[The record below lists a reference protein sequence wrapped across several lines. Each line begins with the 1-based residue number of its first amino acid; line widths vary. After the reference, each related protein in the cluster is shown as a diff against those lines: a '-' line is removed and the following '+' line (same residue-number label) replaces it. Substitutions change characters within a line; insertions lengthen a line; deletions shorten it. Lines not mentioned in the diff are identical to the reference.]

1 MEGLILLLVTASP
14 WAFGAIDSYFE
25 SLLYFGLA
33 TVFGLWCLRWLV
45 DWRLEWRWDPL
56 PLVLAGLLLVCL
68 VQTVPLPRELLERL
82 SPTAAKIY
90 SELLPSR
97 PEQLPPGGVPVTSPQ
112 PPGSTLSLYPSGT
125 RYLMLQLLAVLLTY
139 TVVRNNLTGLASLR
153 RLAWV
158 SVINGV
164 ALAFVALLQHFTSPP
179 NVIYWRFASPGT
191 SFGPFV
197 CRNHFPFYLN
207 ICLSLGLGLILAA
220 RRPAP
225 VYAVV
230 AGSKRRRPVANRAD
244 ADIALSEPA
253 GLWEWTQTPWVWW
266 VAAGLVLMLASVVLS
281 LSRGGLVALL
291 AGVAVTVLL
300 RLVFTQ
306 RWQWLIPVLLVVAA
320 AALLLLWLGFDFIES
335 RYQSLWRGEVFAERW
350 MIWKAAWEAAQDFWL
365 TGAGGGV
372 FAHLEPLYR
381 PEAADPL
388 VAGTYVHN
396 EYLEALVEGGL
407 PRLLLTLLLVFVAL
421 HAGWRAVRG
430 LRQRA
435 EQGLALG
442 GMLGLVTFVVHSAGD
457 FGVHLPA
464 LALQVTVLTAL
475 LTNVA
480 DEQAQAEVWSARW
493 WGLAPLVGVTVVG
506 SAAVFLAV
514 AAYRQQVT
522 RFYVAAALQRYPE
535 QKSLAM
541 FEAAEGLRRAVA
553 YSPDFTRYRLE
564 YALAIQ
570 RGLELRSAEDQQLA
584 GLTEAADTVLALS
597 GRSGFTFSPPH
608 AWAEFMIANG
618 PASYHR
624 QRVRLSQTEAELRGA
639 LLVLLAQIIA
649 VRDQNP
655 LLLHPHLR
663 LAELAPY
670 FTTADSRLTY
680 LGRAKRL
687 RSFDPYVWFQCGMQE
702 WLEEQYETALYSFRR
717 CLELPNGSPYFLPI
731 LEQIAA
737 HRSAEEFLTRV
748 VFNQPGYLFIGA
760 LRIYP
765 KPEDEPL
772 RRPHLERAVELL
784 RRKEANELTAAD
796 WRLKALILQELKQ
809 FAEAESCFLKALYR
823 APREHAWR
831 LELARLYLEQGQF
844 GKARA
849 AVDAV
854 LTMQPNHVAA
864 RELAEQLRQLER
876 RVPP

>member
-1 MEGLILLLVTASP
+1 MLLLVAASP

-33 TVFGLWCLRWLV
+33 TVLGLWCLRWLI
-45 DWRLEWRWDPL
+45 DWRLEWRWDPI
-56 PLVLAGLLLVCL
+56 PLVLAGLMLVCL
-68 VQTVPLPRELLERL
+68 MQAVPLPRGMLERL
-82 SPTAAKIY
+82 SPTAARIY
-90 SELLPSR
+90 SELLPSQ
-97 PEQLPPGGVPVTSPQ
+97 PEQLPPGGVPVTNPQ
-112 PPGSTLSLYPSGT
+112 PAGSTLSLYPAGT

-139 TVVRNNLTGLASLR
+139 SVVRNNLTGLASLR

-197 CRNHFPFYLN
+197 CRNHFPFYMN
-207 ICLSLGLGLILAA
+207 ICLGLGLGLILAA
-220 RRPAP
+220 RRPSA
-225 VYAVV
+225 VYAV
-230 AGSKRRRPVANRAD
+230 GTESKRRKVADFPEGDPA
-244 ADIALSEPA
+244 AAEPA
-253 GLWEWTQTPWVWW
+253 GWWDWTQTPWVWW

-281 LSRGGLVALL
+281 LSRGGLAALL
-291 AGVAVTVLL
+291 TGVAVMVLL
-300 RLVFTQ
+300 RLLFTQ

-320 AALLLLWLGFDFIES
+320 AALLLLWLGFDFVES

-350 MIWKAAWEAAQDFWL
+350 LIWKAAWEATKDFWL

-372 FAHLEPLYR
+372 FAYLEPLYR

-396 EYLEALVEGGL
+396 EYLEALVEGGI
-407 PRLLLTLLLVFVAL
+407 PRLVLTLLLVLAAL
-421 HAGWRAVRG
+421 AAGWRAVRG
-430 LRQRA
+430 LRHRA

-475 LTNVA
+475 LANVA
-480 DEQAQAEVWSARW
+480 DEQAQTEAWSARW
-493 WGLAPLVGVTVVG
+493 WGLAPLMGVTLVG
-506 SAAVFLAV
+506 SAAAFLALT
-514 AAYRQQVT
+514 AYRQQVT
-522 RFYVAAALQRYPE
+522 RYYVAAALQRYPE
-535 QKSLAM
+535 QTSLAM

-553 YSPDFTRYRLE
+553 FSPDFTRYRLE

-570 RGLELRSAEDQQLA
+570 RGLELRSTEDQRLA
-584 GLTEAADTVLALS
+584 ALTEAADTVLALS
-597 GRSGFTFSPPH
+597 GRSDFTFSPPH

-618 PASYHR
+618 PASFHR
-624 QRVRLSQTEAELRGA
+624 QRVRLSQTETELRGA
-639 LLVLLAQIIA
+639 LFVLLAQIKA

-663 LAELAPY
+663 LAELAQY
-670 FTTADSRLTY
+670 FSTADSRLTY

-702 WLEEQYETALYSFRR
+702 WLDEQYETALYSFRR

-731 LEQIAA
+731 LEQVAT

-772 RRPHLERAVELL
+772 RRPHLERAVALL
-784 RRKEANELTAAD
+784 RRKDPAELTAAD

-809 FAEAESCFLKALYR
+809 FAEAESCFLQALYR
-823 APREHAWR
+823 APREHSWR

-844 GKARA
+844 GKART

-854 LTMQPNHVAA
+854 LTMQPNHAAA
-864 RELAEQLRQLER
+864 RELADQLRQLER
-876 RVPP
+876 QLPP